1 MGPPKFLEEGAE
13 RAPGVGIVAG
23 LAWTPVGG
31 VILFIEAT
39 KYAGKGNISITG
51 QLGNVMKESVA
62 AAFSWVRTHAEHLGI
77 DQELLANSDI
87 HLHVPAGG
95 TPKDG
100 PSAGVAMVTA
110 ITSLM
115 TGRPVRSDLAMTGEI
130 TLRGI
135 VTPIGGVKEKVLAA
149 HRAGIKHVLLPA
161 RNGKDLEDIPQEVR
175 DELRI
180 DLCSKID
187 EVLAFALLERPAAPS
202 LPPRA
207 DDDDPSLEAG
217 R

>member
-1 MGPPKFLEEGAE
+1 
-13 RAPGVGIVAG
+13 
-23 LAWTPVGG
+23 VGG

-77 DQELLANSDI
+77 DQERSPTATSTCTSPRAAPRRTVLQRGRD
-87 HLHVPAGG
+87 
-95 TPKDG
+95 DG
-100 PSAGVAMVTA
+100 HRHHK
-110 ITSLM
+110 SLM

-161 RNGKDLEDIPQEVR
+161 RNRKDSR
-175 DELRI
+175 D
-180 DLCSKID
+180 
-187 EVLAFALLERPAAPS
+187 LAAAQH
-202 LPPRA
+202 
-207 DDDDPSLEAG
+207 DAG
-217 R
+217 RAERRHRLALVGRSRSTDSRGEMPRLSRFTTPNAGDSPRVQPTRASCRGAAFQRTMP